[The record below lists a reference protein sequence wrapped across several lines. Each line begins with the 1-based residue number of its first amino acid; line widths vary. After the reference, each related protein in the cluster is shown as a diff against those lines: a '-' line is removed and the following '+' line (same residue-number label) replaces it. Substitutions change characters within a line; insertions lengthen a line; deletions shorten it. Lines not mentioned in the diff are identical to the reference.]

1 MNKRRLIFLSVFGV
15 YHLCTFVLTI
25 FMESQKN
32 DLSLLYSLFA
42 KITLFKYGALLGLIL
57 FGVEAFWTWRDQ
69 KNADKEKEAMRH
81 ENNVLKAKVYD
92 LSNGTLGSAKPIT
105 TPKL

>member
-15 YHLCTFVLTI
+15 YHLSAFVFTV

-32 DLSLLYSLFA
+32 DLSLLYSMFA
-42 KITLFKYGALLGLIL
+42 KITLFKYGALFGLIL
-57 FGVEAFWTWRDQ
+57 FCTEAFWTWRDQ
-69 KNADKEKEAMRH
+69 KNTDKEKTAMRH

-105 TPKL
+105 TSKP

>member
-1 MNKRRLIFLSVFGV
+1 MNKRRLIFLCAFGV
-15 YHLCTFVLTI
+15 YHLSAFGLTV

-42 KITLFKYGALLGLIL
+42 KITLFKYGALFGLIL
-57 FGVEAFWTWRDQ
+57 FCAEAFWTWRDQ
-69 KNADKEKEAMRH
+69 KNAEKEKEAMRH

-92 LSNGTLGSAKPIT
+92 LSNGTPNSPKTNIGSK
-105 TPKL
+105 